1 MRGFRFR
8 SILHSE
14 RCAYILSSAFSKLK
28 CLAAKLVIFE
38 HPLNLFSRFLLL
50 DPNDDIT
57 ARGFA

>member
-14 RCAYILSSAFSKLK
+14 RCAYILYSAFSKLK